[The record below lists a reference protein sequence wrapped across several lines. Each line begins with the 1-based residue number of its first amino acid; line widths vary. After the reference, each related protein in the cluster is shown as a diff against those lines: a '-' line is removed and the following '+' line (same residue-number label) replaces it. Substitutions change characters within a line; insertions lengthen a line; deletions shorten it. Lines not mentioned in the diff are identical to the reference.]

1 MINAIGA
8 IGQMAGTMAAGGAA
22 QSGAGMMKDVGDF
35 AKHLAQTIQQGE
47 AAGVAGVNG
56 TMPVQQVVQ
65 QVLEAERAVTTLVSV
80 RDKAVSGLL
89 ELTRMQV

>member
-1 MINAIGA
+1 MIDALRALGSIAMQSPGA
-8 IGQMAGTMAAGGAA
+8 SPVQGG
-22 QSGAGMMKDVGDF
+22 SMLKDVGDF
-35 AKHLAQTIQQGE
+35 AKQLANTISQGE
-47 AAGVAGVNG
+47 TAAVGGVQG

>member
-1 MINAIGA
+1 MIDALRAIGS
-8 IGQMAGTMAAGGAA
+8 IAA
-22 QSGAGMMKDVGDF
+22 QSQGASPVQGGSMVKDIGDF
-35 AKHLAQTIQQGE
+35 AKHMMNTIQQGE
-47 AAGVAGVNG
+47 SAAVAGVQG

>member
-1 MINAIGA
+1 MIDALRAIGSVA
-8 IGQMAGTMAAGGAA
+8 TPGASPVQGG
-22 QSGAGMMKDVGDF
+22 SMVKDIGDF
-35 AKHLAQTIQQGE
+35 AKQLANTIQQGE
-47 AAGVAGVNG
+47 NAGIAGVQG

>member
-1 MINAIGA
+1 MVNAIGA
-8 IGQMAGTMAAGGAA
+8 ISQVAGTAQGGAV
-22 QSGAGMMKDVGDF
+22 QGGSMLKDVGDF
-35 AKHLAQTIQQGE
+35 AKQLMQTAQAGE
-47 AAGVAGVNG
+47 SAAVAGVNG

-65 QVLEAERAVTTLVSV
+65 QVLEAERAVNTMVSV

>member
-1 MINAIGA
+1 MIDAMRAIGSIA
-8 IGQMAGTMAAGGAA
+8 TQSPGASPVGG
-22 QSGAGMMKDVGDF
+22 SSMVKDVGDF
-35 AKHLAQTIQQGE
+35 AKQLANTIQQGE
-47 AAGVAGVNG
+47 SAAVQGVQG

>member
-1 MINAIGA
+1 MIDALRAFGSIATQAQGA
-8 IGQMAGTMAAGGAA
+8 SPAQGG
-22 QSGAGMMKDVGDF
+22 SMVKDVGDF
-35 AKHLAQTIQQGE
+35 AKHLMNTVQQGE
-47 AAGVAGVNG
+47 SAAVQGVQG